1 MANNIEIKNIK
12 PIINNDLFKLIKQ
25 EISNILNNINTK
37 YNIEDDL
44 NELYSENISKIG
56 VKFGIKKRNRRTL
69 PNELQCMGRKLDGLQ
84 CTRSKRPGNDYCL
97 SHIKNLPHGRIDD
110 ETFDLNNK
118 SSKNKKKNLFN
129 QENTDFIATHIEIIN
144 NEKVLID
151 SNNNMYSFN
160 IDAPVFLG
168 KKMNV

>member
-1 MANNIEIKNIK
+1 
-12 PIINNDLFKLIKQ
+12 
-25 EISNILNNINTK
+25 
-37 YNIEDDL
+37 
-44 NELYSENISKIG
+44 
-56 VKFGIKKRNRRTL
+56 
-69 PNELQCMGRKLDGLQ
+69 MGRKLDGLQ

-118 SSKNKKKNLFN
+118 SSKNKKKNLFT

-168 KKMNV
+168 KKINV

>member
-1 MANNIEIKNIK
+1 MVYYN
-12 PIINNDLFKLIKQ
+12 LS
-25 EISNILNNINTK
+25 ISDVRDYVK
-37 YNIEDDL
+37 EDL
-44 NELYSENISKIG
+44 NKIG
-56 VKFGIKKRNRRTL
+56 IKLGIKKRNRRIL
-69 PNELQCMGRKLDGLQ
+69 PLDKQCMGRKLDGLQ

>member
-25 EISNILNNINTK
+25 EISNILTNINTK
-37 YNIEDDL
+37 YNIQDDL

-56 VKFGIKKRNRRTL
+56 VKFGIKKRNRRIL

-118 SSKNKKKNLFN
+118 SSKNKKKNLFT

>member
-37 YNIEDDL
+37 YNIQDDL